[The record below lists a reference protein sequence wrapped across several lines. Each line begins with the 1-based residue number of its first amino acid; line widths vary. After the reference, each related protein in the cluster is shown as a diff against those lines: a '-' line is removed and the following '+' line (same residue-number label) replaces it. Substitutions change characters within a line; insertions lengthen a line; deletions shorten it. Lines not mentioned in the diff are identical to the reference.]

1 MQDHSYAF
9 NSGHW
14 TRRRRSRISP
24 RSCGFDHVRKAAE
37 ADEPRGDSRARTRSS
52 ACAVF
57 AKPAVKRERYR
68 TVRCPSHAGRE
79 RRAQSQRRV
88 AFATTTA
95 IRERHR
101 KRRIPMHNAA
111 AHVHRQSPLA
121 YSHASSRRVPH
132 PNEAHPICMHHIRT
146 PARISPLA
154 PGRATARDAAIPRVS
169 STWHMPCSTGAANH
183 AGHAPVAEIDAHKH
197 SSSMARGYT

>member
-1 MQDHSYAF
+1 MQDHSHAF
-9 NSGHW
+9 ISSHW
-14 TRRRRSRISP
+14 TRRRRPRISP
-24 RSCGFDHVRKAAE
+24 RSCGFDHLGKAAE

-121 YSHASSRRVPH
+121 
-132 PNEAHPICMHHIRT
+132 
-146 PARISPLA
+146 